1 MKSFGRNY
9 EVLIMLKFYYSRL
22 SINAR
27 RVWVTLLEKK
37 LEFEPILLKLNG
49 DQFQPDFLELNPFHH
64 IPVLIDRNF
73 KIFESL
79 AILDYLEAK
88 FPDTSFMPANA
99 EDIAKVRMIE
109 LITINELPP
118 ASIVL
123 MKEMLDIAVEEQ
135 KIKQARQS
143 MATVL
148 QYFEVS
154 LPKDRAY
161 FVQEKLTYADIVA
174 GTAVA
179 AIPNL
184 GISLEPYPKVTKW
197 LENLNQRSSWQQTA
211 PSSEEIE
218 RSKAVM
224 KAILQNR

>member
-1 MKSFGRNY
+1 M
-9 EVLIMLKFYYSRL
+9 MLKFYYSRL
-22 SINAR
+22 SVNAR

-49 DQFQPDFLELNPFHH
+49 DQFQPDFLQLNPFHH
-64 IPVLIDRNF
+64 IPVLVDEDL

-88 FPDTSFMPANA
+88 FPDPSFMPVNV
-99 EDIAKVRMIE
+99 EDTAKMRMIE
-109 LITINELPP
+109 LVTVNELPP
-118 ASIVL
+118 ISIVL
-123 MKEMLDIAVEEQ
+123 MKQMLDVAVEEQ
-135 KIKQARQS
+135 KIQQARQV

-148 QYFEVS
+148 QYFEDN
-154 LPKDRAY
+154 LEEDQAY
-161 FVQEKLTYADIVA
+161 FLAKKLTYADIVA

-184 GISLEPYPKVTKW
+184 GISLEPYPKVTQW

-211 PSSEEIE
+211 VSSAEIE
-218 RSKAVM
+218 QSKAVM

>member
-1 MKSFGRNY
+1 
-9 EVLIMLKFYYSRL
+9 
-22 SINAR
+22 
-27 RVWVTLLEKK
+27 
-37 LEFEPILLKLNG
+37 
-49 DQFQPDFLELNPFHH
+49 LELNPFHH
-64 IPVLIDRNF
+64 IPVLIDRDL

-88 FPDTSFMPANA
+88 FPDPSFMPVNA

-109 LITINELPP
+109 LVTLNELPP

-123 MKEMLDIAVEEQ
+123 MKEMLDIQVEEQ

-154 LPKDRAY
+154 LPEDQAY
-161 FVQEKLTYADIVA
+161 FVKEKLTYADIVA

-197 LENLNQRSSWQQTA
+197 LKNLNQRSSWQQTA
-211 PSSEEIE
+211 PSIAEIE

>member
-1 MKSFGRNY
+1 
-9 EVLIMLKFYYSRL
+9 MLKFYYSRL

-27 RVWVTLLEKK
+27 RVWVTLLEKN

-49 DQFQPDFLELNPFHH
+49 DQFQPDFLQLNPFHH
-64 IPVLIDRNF
+64 IPVLIDRDF

-88 FPDTSFMPANA
+88 YPNPSLMPTDA

-109 LITINELPP
+109 LVTVNELPP

-123 MKEMLDIAVEEQ
+123 MKQMLDMVVEEQ
-135 KIKQARQS
+135 KINQARQS

-148 QYFEVS
+148 RYFENN
-154 LPKDRAY
+154 LAEDRLY
-161 FVQEKLTYADIVA
+161 FIKQQLTYADIVA
-174 GTAVA
+174 GTATT

-184 GISLEPYPKVTKW
+184 GISLKPYPKVTKW
-197 LENLNQRSSWQQTA
+197 VENLNQRSSWQQTA
-211 PSSEEIE
+211 PSPEEIE
-218 RSKAVM
+218 RSKEVM
-224 KAILQNR
+224 KAILQKR

>member
-1 MKSFGRNY
+1 
-9 EVLIMLKFYYSRL
+9 MLKFYYSRL

-27 RVWVTLLEKK
+27 RVWVTLLEKN
-37 LEFEPILLKLNG
+37 LEFEPVLLKLNG
-49 DQFQPDFLELNPFHH
+49 DQFQPDFLQLNPFHH
-64 IPVLIDRNF
+64 IPVLIDRDF

-88 FPDTSFMPANA
+88 YSDPSFMPTNA

-109 LITINELPP
+109 LVTVNELPP

-123 MKEMLDIAVEEQ
+123 MKQMLDLTVEEQ
-135 KIKQARQS
+135 KIKQAEQS

-148 QYFEVS
+148 QYFEDS
-154 LPKDRAY
+154 LIEDQLY
-161 FVQEKLTYADIVA
+161 LIQEQLTYADIVA

-184 GISLEPYPKVTKW
+184 GISLKTYPKVIKW
-197 LENLNQRSSWQQTA
+197 IENLNQRSSWQQTA
-211 PSSEEIE
+211 PSSAEIE
-218 RSKAVM
+218 QSKAVM